1 MTKET
6 NVMALSV
13 LMNEAMELAQ
23 GKASEAAVMLID
35 AAISIAVSTFGT
47 SAREIA
53 GDLAQYIV
61 DQTVYA
67 TGGAGNA

>member
-35 AAISIAVSTFGT
+35 AAISIAVSTLGA
-47 SAREIA
+47 SARDLS

-61 DQTVYA
+61 DQTIYA
-67 TGGAGNA
+67 TGGADNA